1 MELIEIKESTKQ
13 SFLRELFRISH
24 ECVNSTP
31 SYSKGSVINDP
42 FQSFLYSKTGRNDYD
57 RLLDLFKRAMI
68 SSEGT
73 YSYSAAI
80 SLLLCSNLHEMKIFD
95 LDAVDAYIKSEKH
108 LAHRKRLRKLDLT
121 EIWTSNVSSDVIGC
135 DWIESLKI
143 DSSFECKLTKAAKS
157 QVGIHSGHNFKNIR
171 LHDSFGSISRVK
183 SEESDLIIVDGII
196 ETEGEIFSVVES
208 YRKSGRS
215 AYIVAAGFSPDVS
228 IHLLKNYMMGS
239 FRVIPLVC
247 ATQDDPIG
255 VLVDLSYATGCEII
269 SSVKGDTLGG
279 SHSRCLRAIKR
290 ISASSSGTSFEVYKT
305 SEGLQSR
312 IMELQK
318 AASVVDGSG
327 SRYLSERISSLR
339 GSIMKLH
346 ISESDNAKNP
356 GLVSRIDS
364 FMRALQPMT
373 KMGVVCINGKK
384 FPTLAAREAILAFS
398 SFISCLRSLQIIMET
413 T

>member
-1 MELIEIKESTKQ
+1 MELVEIKESTKQ

-57 RLLDLFKRAMI
+57 HLLDLFKRTMI
-68 SSEGT
+68 ASEGT
-73 YSYSAAI
+73 YSYSAEI
-80 SLLLCSNLHEMKIFD
+80 SLMLCSKLHEMKIFD

-108 LAHRKRLRKLDLT
+108 LADRKRLSKSDLI
-121 EIWTSNVSSDVIGC
+121 EIWTSNVSSDTIGSE
-135 DWIESLKI
+135 WIKSLKI
-143 DSSFECKLTKAAKS
+143 DSSFECKLTKATKS
-157 QVGIHSGHNFKNIR
+157 QAGIHAGHSFKNIR

-183 SEESDLIIVDGII
+183 SEDSDLIIVDGII

-239 FRVIPLVC
+239 FKVIPLIC

-255 VLVDLSYATGCEII
+255 VLVDLSCATGCEII
-269 SSVKGDTLGG
+269 SSVKGDTLSG
-279 SHSRCLRAIKR
+279 SYSRCMRTVKS
-290 ISASSSGTSFEVYKT
+290 ISSSPSGTSFEVYRT
-305 SEGLQSR
+305 AYGLQSR
-312 IMELQK
+312 IMELQR
-318 AASVVDGSG
+318 AASAIDGAG

-339 GSIMKLH
+339 GSIVKLH
-346 ISESDNAKNP
+346 ISESDNARNP
-356 GLVSRIDS
+356 GLMSRIDS
-364 FMRALQPMT
+364 FMRSLQPMT
-373 KMGVVCINGKK
+373 KMGIVSIDGKK
-384 FPTLAAREAILAFS
+384 FPTLAVRESILAFS
-398 SFISCLRSLQIIMET
+398 SFISCLRSLQIIMEMT
-413 T
+413 